1 MNEHSLKLLT
11 KTRFKIGMECTTKLR
26 YLDNDKYGN
35 ANKEDDF
42 LNALSKSGDQVGEL
56 AKYYFSEGQDLTNF
70 SDKQAIIKTNDLL
83 LNNQNIIIY
92 EAAIIY
98 KGLFARID
106 ILIKKNKNVEIV
118 EVKSKSF
125 KSKKDF
131 LSRGYLKKNR

>member
-1 MNEHSLKLLT
+1 M
-11 KTRFKIGMECTTKLR
+11 R
-26 YLDNDKYGN
+26 YQDNDKYGN
-35 ANKEDDF
+35 LNKEDEF

-56 AKYYFSEGQDLTNF
+56 AKNYFSIGQDLTNL
-70 SDKQAIIKTNDLL
+70 SDKQSIIKTNDLL
-83 LNNQNIIIY
+83 MNNQNIIIY

-98 KGLFARID
+98 KNLFARID

-131 LSRGYLKKNR
+131 LSRRSLKKNWTPYLYDIAFQNFVIKKAYPN